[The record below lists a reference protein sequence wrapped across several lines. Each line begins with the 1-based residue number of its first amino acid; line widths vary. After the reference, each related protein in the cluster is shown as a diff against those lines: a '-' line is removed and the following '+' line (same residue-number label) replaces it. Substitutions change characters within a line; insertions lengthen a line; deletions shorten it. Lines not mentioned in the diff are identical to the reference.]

1 MFLEDGG
8 VLGKTTTT
16 KTGGCFLSFF
26 IFKFNNHFFYCLTM
40 YSWPATIPLYVTPT
54 SLHSSTTR
62 RRNGFEMRIS
72 NRTSPTLPT

>member
-8 VLGKTTTT
+8 VLGKTMTT

-26 IFKFNNHFFYCLTM
+26 LYLNLITTFF
-40 YSWPATIPLYVTPT
+40 TIRLCIHGPTTPLYVTPT

-62 RRNGFEMRIS
+62 RRNGIEMRIS